1 MVKCKPGP
9 DLCWCCNAL
18 ANWRNIW
25 PKLRRILERTY
36 LPVLTSNAILFAIWT
51 VNFTQLLCMKPE
63 SRMYI
68 NIWPASQLQLR
79 SNIIWVVFLT
89 VTWNTISIT
98 RVSFRTPF
106 SNKRRKLNNKISW
119 PFWSAWFQYRKIWI
133 ISAIDHTFYGFTG
146 VVLRRVIFKLF
157 ECWQRS
163 PNMLRGLSWRR

>member
-1 MVKCKPGP
+1 MAKIKANSGTYISSCTYVKCHPVCY
-9 DLCWCCNAL
+9 LNC
-18 ANWRNIW
+18 
-25 PKLRRILERTY
+25 KLHSITLHETRIENVHKYMTRVT
-36 LPVLTSNAILFAIWT
+36 TST
-51 VNFTQLLCMKPE
+51 EVK
-63 SRMYI
+63 
-68 NIWPASQLQLR
+68 
-79 SNIIWVVFLT
+79 WVVFLT

-163 PNMLRGLSWRR
+163 PNMPRGLSWRR